1 MKTNKL
7 FFIPF
12 VLFMGM
18 GFIFFLSQCKK
29 DDPETVEVKG
39 NMISG
44 ICTYPDVSGSQ
55 VAAGGAVISLYVGS
69 SASGTKVATAVAD
82 ANGNYSIPNL
92 LPNTYFL
99 TAIYNTENQN
109 NKNPI
114 AGITFMTGAGY
125 VVTMSSSDIT
135 QNVTLETIVSNG
147 TLKIA
152 LDTVANQFRKVTLE
166 SHSKCAFSTYHNN
179 SEQQLL
185 KGGFNV
191 FRMTKFAFDE
201 TNLSNSVI
209 DGYVLASSVNTLE
222 PARDAI
228 GTGCVQKTLNV
239 DTTMSGT
246 TVTVMPETDTIRFY
260 STSIEKYGNG
270 YICHGVLTG
279 FLKHNV
285 GDTRPSGTVL
295 PADTAGGFTGP
306 FNVKQTKNIDM
317 YFEYQGKTKSYNSA
331 GTTFNWYFIFEGE
344 FKFNKRNDFYI
355 ISSSCADEITV
366 TPHVAFK
373 GSNNIEY

>member
-1 MKTNKL
+1 MRKNRL
-7 FFIPF
+7 FLAPIM
-12 VLFMGM
+12 LFMAM

-29 DDPETVEVKG
+29 SDPETVEVKG
-39 NMISG
+39 NTLSG
-44 ICTYPDVSGSQ
+44 ICTYPDVSGNQ
-55 VAAGGAVISLYVGS
+55 VVASGAVVSLYTGS
-69 SASGTKVATAVAD
+69 SASGAKIATAVAD
-82 ANGNYSIPNL
+82 VDGKYSFPNL

-109 NKNPI
+109 NKTPI

-125 VVTMSSSDIT
+125 VVTMASADAT
-135 QNVTLETIVSNG
+135 QNIVLETQTSNG

-166 SHSKCAFSTYHNN
+166 SHSKVAFWMYHNN
-179 SEQQLL
+179 TDQQLMQ
-185 KGGFNV
+185 GGFNV

-209 DGYVLASSVNTLE
+209 DGYVLLSTVNTLE

-246 TVTVMPETDTIRFY
+246 TVTVMPETDTVRFY

-306 FNVKQTKNIDM
+306 FNVKLTKNVDM
-317 YFEYQGKTKSYNSA
+317 YFEYQGATKMYNAA
-331 GTTFNWYFIFEGE
+331 GTTFNWYFTFEGE
-344 FKFNKRNDFYI
+344 FKINKRDDFYI
-355 ISSSCADEITV
+355 ISSSISDEMTF
-366 TPHVAFK
+366 TPHVTFK
-373 GSNNIEY
+373 GTNNIEY